1 MSSKNKKSAATGV
14 RYTDEQKKEI
24 VDFVLQYN
32 STNGRGGQ
40 SLAAKKFKTT
50 PLTIA
55 TWIKASGVKKT
66 AKPVK
71 AAKPAK
77 VEKAA
82 KPAKKGKKSK
92 MGVRY
97 TPEEKQAVVQFV
109 NDYNTANGRG
119 GQNQAAKNYKLSVLT
134 VSAWLKAA
142 GIKKGGVK
150 PVAKKAA
157 KVAKA
162 AKAVKAVKAGKGL
175 SELEA
180 LKAAI
185 RALIG

>member
-14 RYTDEQKKEI
+14 RYTDAQKKEV

-32 STNGRGGQ
+32 ATNGRGGQ
-40 SLAAKKFKTT
+40 SKAAKKFKTT

-55 TWIKASGVKKT
+55 TWIKAAGVKKT
-66 AKPVK
+66 AKPTKV
-71 AAKPAK
+71 AKPAK
-77 VEKAA
+77 AVKAA
-82 KPAKKGKKSK
+82 KPAKKGK

-97 TPEEKQAVVQFV
+97 TPEQKQDVVQFV

-119 GQNQAAKNYKLSVLT
+119 GQNQAAKKFKLSVLT

-150 PVAKKAA
+150 PMAKKAA
-157 KVAKA
+157 KATKL
-162 AKAVKAVKAGKGL
+162 VKAVKAGKGL

-185 RALIG
+185 RALVG